1 MNKNNLSIDY
11 YHITNNNNDFKNL
24 YDKNFLNEELI
35 YIFTDSMCE
44 KLIIYVEEFIFRIN
58 II

>member
-1 MNKNNLSIDY
+1 MNKNNLSMDY
-11 YHITNNNNDFKNL
+11 CHITDNNNDFKNL
-24 YDKNFLNEELI
+24 YDKILLNKETV

-44 KLIIYVEEFIFRIN
+44 KLISDIEEFIFRIS

>member
-11 YHITNNNNDFKNL
+11 YHITDNNNDFKNL
-24 YDKNFLNEELI
+24 YDKILLNKESI
-35 YIFTDSMCE
+35 YID
-44 KLIIYVEEFIFRIN
+44 IEEFIFRIN

>member
-11 YHITNNNNDFKNL
+11 CHITANNNDLKNL
-24 YDKNFLNEELI
+24 YDKILLNEESV

-44 KLIIYVEEFIFRIN
+44 KLISDIEEFIYLGLT
-58 II
+58 